1 MDAFQGREKDI
12 IIMSCVRS
20 NEQQSIGFLSDPRR
34 LNVALTRARWEEST
48 DRILLPG
55 DVAILEPPPP
65 PPRFGMVIL
74 GNPRVLSRQA
84 LWNALLTHY
93 KEQGCLVE
101 GPLTSLKPSM
111 VQLSRPRRV
120 SSQE

>member
-1 MDAFQGREKDI
+1 
-12 IIMSCVRS
+12 
-20 NEQQSIGFLSDPRR
+20 
-34 LNVALTRARWEEST
+34 
-48 DRILLPG
+48 
-55 DVAILEPPPP
+55 
-65 PPRFGMVIL
+65 MVIL

-111 VQLSRPRRV
+111 VQLSRPRKVRRK
-120 SSQE
+120 